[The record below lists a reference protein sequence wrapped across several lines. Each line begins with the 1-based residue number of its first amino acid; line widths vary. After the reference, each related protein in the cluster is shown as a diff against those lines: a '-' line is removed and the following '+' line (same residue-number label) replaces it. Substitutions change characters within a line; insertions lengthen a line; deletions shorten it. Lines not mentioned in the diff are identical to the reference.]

1 VEDWLGGGTCISANY
16 KGGLGMT
23 HSTAVKNKEAC
34 AVIGIDVS
42 KDKFDVCCLDGKGKE
57 LFLVAASMDS
67 TGFESLLQK
76 IRTHNLS
83 PDSVIV
89 GMESTGCYHLN
100 LFSFLTGMNFQ
111 AFIIN
116 PLLISNFMKLDLRKT
131 KTDRKDATVIANFLR
146 LHQDAVHQ
154 LNASEEIADLRDLA
168 RQRESLGR
176 QMTALKNDL
185 KRLLSITFPELEKQ
199 TNVFSHSVLTVL
211 TLFASAAAVQR
222 ASVAQIAKYLTKGSL
237 GRKTSIT
244 AEQIKHTAKKSVGT
258 TSMAKEFVVSQKAS
272 MLLYMGEKMQEL
284 SDAMNELCASL
295 LQQEID
301 IMTSVKGIGQTTA
314 SEFLGEIG
322 GDISKFDSAKKVIA
336 FAGLDPSVHQSGKHV
351 GHSRISKRGS
361 RYLRRVIWQMAVKV
375 IRYNETFREY
385 FMKRRQEGLIY
396 RKAVLATAHKLVRV
410 LFSMLTHKAPFCAP
424 HYS

>member
-1 VEDWLGGGTCISANY
+1 
-16 KGGLGMT
+16 MT
-23 HSTAVKNKEAC
+23 HNTTAMSNEARTI
-34 AVIGIDVS
+34 IGIDVS
-42 KDKFDVCCLDGKGKE
+42 KDKFDACCLDGKGKE
-57 LFLVAASMDS
+57 IFRFSAAMDS
-67 TGFESLLQK
+67 AGFNGLLQK
-76 IRTHNLS
+76 IYSYSLS
-83 PDSVIV
+83 QTNVVV

-131 KTDRKDATVIANFLR
+131 KTDKKDASVIAHFLL
-146 LHQDAVHQ
+146 LHQDAVHK
-154 LNASEEIADLRDLA
+154 LNLSEEIADLRDLA
-168 RQRESLGR
+168 RQRESLVK
-176 QMTALKNDL
+176 QMSALKNDL
-185 KRLLSITFPELEKQ
+185 KRLLSITFPELEKE

-222 ASVAQIAKYLTKGSL
+222 ASVSQITKCLCKGAL

-244 AEQIKHTAKKSVGT
+244 AEQLKQAAKKSVGT

-284 SDAMNELCASL
+284 SDTMNELCASL
-295 LQQEID
+295 LQQEIE
-301 IMTSVKGIGQTTA
+301 IMTSVKGIGETTA

-322 GDISKFDSAKKVIA
+322 GDISKFESAKKVIA

-351 GHSRISKRGS
+351 GQSKISKRGS
-361 RYLRRVIWQMAVKV
+361 RYLRRVIWQMSVKV
-375 IRYNETFREY
+375 IRYNETFHEY
-385 FMKRRQEGLIY
+385 FIKRRQEGLVY

-410 LFSMLTHKAPFCAP
+410 IFAMLTHKAPFCPP

>member
-1 VEDWLGGGTCISANY
+1 
-16 KGGLGMT
+16 MT
-23 HSTAVKNKEAC
+23 HTIEENEQRR

-42 KDKFDVCCLDGKGKE
+42 KDKFDACCIDGNGKE
-57 LFLVAASMDS
+57 LFRVSAPMDS
-67 TGFESLLQK
+67 TGFDGLAQK
-76 IRTHNLS
+76 IRTHGLIQGN
-83 PDSVIV
+83 VV
-89 GMESTGCYHLN
+89 AGMESTGCYHLN

-111 AFIIN
+111 CLIIN

-131 KTDRKDATVIANFLR
+131 KTDKKDAAVIAQFLR
-146 LHQDAVHQ
+146 LHRDAVHQ
-154 LNASEEIADLRDLA
+154 LNTSEEIADLRDLA
-168 RQRESLGR
+168 RQRESLCR
-176 QMTALKNDL
+176 QMSALKNDL
-185 KRLLSITFPELEKQ
+185 KRLLSITFPELEKE

-222 ASVAQIAKYLTKGSL
+222 ASVSQIAKCLSKGAL

-244 AEQIKHTAKKSVGT
+244 AEQIKHAAKKSVGT

-272 MLLYMGEKMQEL
+272 MLLYMGERMQEL
-284 SDAMNELCASL
+284 SDTMNELCASL
-295 LQQEID
+295 LQQEIE
-301 IMTSVKGIGQTTA
+301 IMTSVKGIGETTA

-322 GDISKFDSAKKVIA
+322 GDISKFESAKKVIA

-351 GHSRISKRGS
+351 GQSKISKRGS
-361 RYLRRVIWQMAVKV
+361 RYLRRVIWQMSVKV

-385 FMKRRQEGLIY
+385 FMKRRQEGLVY

-410 LFSMLTHKAPFCAP
+410 IFSMLMHKAHFCSP